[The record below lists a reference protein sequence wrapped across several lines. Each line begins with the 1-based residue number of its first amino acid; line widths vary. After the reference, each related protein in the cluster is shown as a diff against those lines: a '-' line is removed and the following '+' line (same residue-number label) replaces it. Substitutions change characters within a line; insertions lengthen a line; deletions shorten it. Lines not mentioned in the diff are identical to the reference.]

1 MESEY
6 EEDGNT
12 MIPLATPNAPAYD
25 LRQVLVTP
33 TQAEPRADIADFLS
47 PPHWFTPMGD
57 GPVRKAGHPSC
68 VGLRTSP
75 RPRLRKRG

>member
-1 MESEY
+1 
-6 EEDGNT
+6 
-12 MIPLATPNAPAYD
+12 MIPIATSRVPTYN

-33 TQAEPRADIADFLS
+33 TQAEPRADIADFLFLH
-47 PPHWFTPMGD
+47 HWFTTMGD
-57 GPVRKAGHPSC
+57 GPVREAGHPSC